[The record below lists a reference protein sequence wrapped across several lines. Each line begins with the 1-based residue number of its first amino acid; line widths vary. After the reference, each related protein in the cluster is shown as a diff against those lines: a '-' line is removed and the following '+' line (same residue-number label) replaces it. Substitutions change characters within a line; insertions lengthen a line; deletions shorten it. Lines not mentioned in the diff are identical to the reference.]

1 MNEGS
6 HDREIE
12 LAIFYLLVLLRYYD
26 KAMEYVSLY
35 TSVSFRL
42 SELELVILRNILE
55 IKYRDLY
62 YHVIQTWTNNLL
74 NENEILFK
82 LSLNDEDKVKIINE
96 IANFI
101 PVISFNFRGSS
112 KIQPDIP
119 TLKEAIKDADSEHSY
134 YAPLE
139 LKLTHCC
146 LSFLYHLAGS
156 SKGLPDF
163 FDKIDS
169 PYLNFIRF
177 YLEMEKNREKYKF
190 VSLFHVLFV
199 VFNTSSDLKKLST
212 FFSDLKEK
220 RVPYDMFDI
229 YQSLMGFQL
238 FSPYDELK
246 RIDETLRSPPHEY
259 ENLLSISTKRKALS
273 SDFFKADVKFTF
285 FSDSDSLKE
294 TLKSMVFTD
303 ELLSRFPIRALKYP
317 MLLGQI
323 LLFGSI
329 EELWTFF
336 TLGDQNIHEL
346 LDILWSHFIKF
357 FYFWVWKREAF
368 TQKEGYLPKEPLV
381 VTVQD
386 KVFILIEFFTGS
398 LLYEEQKTIMSKIV
412 DKMTHGRFYVVQQG
426 MAGGKPARFGP
437 VAEILATSILRK
449 LPIFIFPNSIL
460 NQNIIQLQRWLFNF
474 FGKRVFEFKTERS
487 AYGYSEPYLRN
498 LYCDLTMAHHR
509 GDEGTAFSKPSNDDK
524 KELSSKEEFFHILYR
539 PITRLPCKDQLK
551 RDHKER
557 ALLPWQAFL
566 SGVFKSFYCPAYS
579 AANSIPNWDSIIN
592 LNNQK
597 SIDQL
602 KWIFFLKESQSTF
615 FRNFEI
621 SLIPSVINNP
631 ALDSE
636 TVVQSIQEQQFV
648 QEQEEIYENLEDPN
662 VPISQRYASFGI
674 SDAKLPNLRARFINE
689 FAKTVVDALNL
700 NDSYTKYSVFATMN
714 DVSENLGD
722 ASHFFFFPALVN
734 IYNLD
739 EFDLEEMLHYL
750 AYSG

>member
-1 MNEGS
+1 
-6 HDREIE
+6 
-12 LAIFYLLVLLRYYD
+12 
-26 KAMEYVSLY
+26 
-35 TSVSFRL
+35 
-42 SELELVILRNILE
+42 
-55 IKYRDLY
+55 
-62 YHVIQTWTNNLL
+62 
-74 NENEILFK
+74 
-82 LSLNDEDKVKIINE
+82 
-96 IANFI
+96 
-101 PVISFNFRGSS
+101 
-112 KIQPDIP
+112 
-119 TLKEAIKDADSEHSY
+119 
-134 YAPLE
+134 
-139 LKLTHCC
+139 
-146 LSFLYHLAGS
+146 
-156 SKGLPDF
+156 
-163 FDKIDS
+163 
-169 PYLNFIRF
+169 
-177 YLEMEKNREKYKF
+177 
-190 VSLFHVLFV
+190 
-199 VFNTSSDLKKLST
+199 
-212 FFSDLKEK
+212 
-220 RVPYDMFDI
+220 MFDI

-487 AYGYSEPYLRN
+487 AYGYSEPQ
-498 LYCDLTMAHHR
+498 
-509 GDEGTAFSKPSNDDK
+509 
-524 KELSSKEEFFHILYR
+524 IV
-539 PITRLPCKDQLK
+539 Q
-551 RDHKER
+551 
-557 ALLPWQAFL
+557 
-566 SGVFKSFYCPAYS
+566 
-579 AANSIPNWDSIIN
+579 
-592 LNNQK
+592 
-597 SIDQL
+597 
-602 KWIFFLKESQSTF
+602 TF

-700 NDSYTKYSVFATMN
+700 NDSYTKYSVFV
-714 DVSENLGD
+714 DIFGK
-722 ASHFFFFPALVN
+722 
-734 IYNLD
+734 
-739 EFDLEEMLHYL
+739 
-750 AYSG
+750 